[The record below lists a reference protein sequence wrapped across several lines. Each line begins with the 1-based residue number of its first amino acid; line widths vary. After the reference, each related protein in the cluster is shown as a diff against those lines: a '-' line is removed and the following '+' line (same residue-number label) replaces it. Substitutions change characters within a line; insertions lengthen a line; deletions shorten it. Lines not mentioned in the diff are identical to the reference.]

1 MNRLLIACLL
11 LVVVTGCS
19 PKSESAPAGVL
30 HKERAAVADPVRPPG
45 AVAPRRT
52 LAYEHS
58 LQIEI
63 PEEKLAATHQAA
75 LAACREASAD
85 LCEVLDSRINTG
97 KYASSSLRLRAK
109 PNGIQKLIAS
119 IGKQGEITGQ
129 STTTEDLAG
138 PIQDVEKKLAMLT
151 SYRAELEALRKRPG
165 NDADALIKLTRELA
179 QVQSEIE
186 AADGTQANLVRR
198 VETEILTI
206 NIQAE
211 RNKSFWQPISV
222 AASDFGGSLSQGIS
236 SAITGVAYLLPWSF
250 VLGLLFWVGRKLWR
264 RRKPR

>member
-1 MNRLLIACLL
+1 MHRLLIACLF

-19 PKSESAPAGVL
+19 PKSESAPAGVIAR
-30 HKERAAVADPVRPPG
+30 EGTTAAEVVRPPG
-45 AVAPRRT
+45 AAAPRRT
-52 LAYEHS
+52 LAYEHT

-63 PEEKLAATHQAA
+63 AEEKLAATHQAA

-109 PNGIQKLIAS
+109 PSGIQKLIAS
-119 IGKQGEITGQ
+119 MGKQGEITGQ
-129 STTTEDLAG
+129 STSTEDLAG
-138 PIQDVEKKLAMLT
+138 PIQDVEKKQAMLT
-151 SYRAELEALRKRPG
+151 TYRSELEALRKRPG

-179 QVQSEIE
+179 QVQSELE
-186 AADGTQANLVRR
+186 AADGRQANLLRR

-206 NIQAE
+206 NIQAG
-211 RNKSFWQPISV
+211 RDKSFWRPISL

-236 SAITGVAYLLPWSF
+236 SAITGVAYLLPWSV
-250 VLGLLFWVGRKLWR
+250 VLGLLFWIGRKLWR